1 MSAFTMQSEQT
12 STIRPLED
20 AELDGVSGGIIA
32 HMTMAVIAGVIA
44 GWDLAP
50 GVTVKDAAGALGM
63 GHLVD

>member
-12 STIRPLED
+12 SAIRPLED

-32 HMTMAVIAGVIA
+32 HMTMGVIAGVIA

-50 GVTVKDAAGALGM
+50 GVTVKNAATALGM
-63 GHLVD
+63 EHLL